1 MFAVCGRSLLLLHLL
16 LQGVPRIGRKRT
28 GQGKDHQDLLS
39 LLGDCLHDT
48 SHRHSV
54 LYQYLVW
61 LQELLLLDAMPSEFR
76 WVTTYLCSNFECI
89 GPSTV
94 FRISLSFLAL
104 FGTMLILMLCR
115 NRISMIIN

>member
-1 MFAVCGRSLLLLHLL
+1 MCGRSLLL
-16 LQGVPRIGRKRT
+16 LQGVPRIGREGT
-28 GQGKDHQDLLS
+28 GQRKDHEDMLS
-39 LLGDCLHDT
+39 FPCDCLHYPC
-48 SHRHSV
+48 HRYPL

-61 LQELLLLDAMPSEFR
+61 LQELLLLDAMPSKLR
-76 WVTTYLCSNFECI
+76 WVLTILFSNFECI

-104 FGTMLILMLCR
+104 FATMLILMLCR